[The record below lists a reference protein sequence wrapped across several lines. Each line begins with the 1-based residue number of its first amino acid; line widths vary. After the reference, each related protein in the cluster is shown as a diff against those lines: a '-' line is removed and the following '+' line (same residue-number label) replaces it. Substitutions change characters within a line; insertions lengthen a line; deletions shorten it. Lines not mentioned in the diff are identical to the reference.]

1 MTDDRLDSMSLDAG
15 VETGRFS
22 LRFPPALE
30 RRFEAETGLAR
41 SRSLVWRGLVAI
53 GFFVVYLAADW
64 MLTPDVFGLAL
75 VLRLA
80 IVLPL
85 ALVAVARLWFNPRPA
100 LRESL
105 VGGVCVAAGVST
117 LLIMLLSVSPLRD
130 AQQDAVILVVLFVVI
145 VERLRF
151 PYAVASTVLM
161 TAAFVTAV
169 LVLPGADKSRQFS
182 EIIVFGGA
190 AVLSLVAGY
199 TLERETRRSYLLGLR
214 ERLRSSNFKLQSL
227 HDPLTGLEN
236 RRALDDALAQLSGP
250 DGRQMA
256 IIVADIDHFKS
267 YNDTLG
273 HVAGDQ
279 CLKRIAGAISAELR
293 SNDDRAVRFGGEEF
307 LVLLPDTELPVALAI
322 AERMRRAVEEVGIP
336 HPGRILQGS
345 ITASF
350 GVGVALV
357 GGSVTVEELIESADA
372 ALYAAKAAGRNQ
384 VWPQPSRVARMPD
397 RAIDRIRRAE
407 SA

>member
-1 MTDDRLDSMSLDAG
+1 VTDDRLDSMSLDAG

-227 HDPLTGLEN
+227 HDPLTGLE
-236 RRALDDALAQLSGP
+236 
-250 DGRQMA
+250 
-256 IIVADIDHFKS
+256 
-267 YNDTLG
+267 T
-273 HVAGDQ
+273 
-279 CLKRIAGAISAELR
+279 
-293 SNDDRAVRFGGEEF
+293 
-307 LVLLPDTELPVALAI
+307 
-322 AERMRRAVEEVGIP
+322 
-336 HPGRILQGS
+336 
-345 ITASF
+345 
-350 GVGVALV
+350 
-357 GGSVTVEELIESADA
+357 A
-372 ALYAAKAAGRNQ
+372 ALSTMRWRNCPVPMAARWRSSSPISPTSNPTTTPWATSPAT
-384 VWPQPSRVARMPD
+384 
-397 RAIDRIRRAE
+397 